1 MSSAPMPVTL
11 ENKNFAD
18 EAMQDYEL
26 RRASSSTEL
35 LGSKSPGVARI
46 EHIASEMTRANKI
59 TLFLGVLIMS
69 YAYGLD
75 VDTRYIDNVVLPR
88 GENIID

>member
-1 MSSAPMPVTL
+1 MSSAPVPVPSGSKT
-11 ENKNFAD
+11 FA
-18 EAMQDYEL
+18 EEGTQDYSYDS
-26 RRASSSTEL
+26 RRASSTEL

-75 VDTRYIDNVVLPR
+75 VDTRYMPNVALLCA
-88 GENIID
+88 